1 MEIAFASIS
10 FRAKLWFSARHVCD
24 FTARQAVAGF
34 HLRGKPSRVPPFAL
48 QAKCPIC
55 ISVRFLMPIRL
66 KKLIGTFLLVALVVI
81 YAMLATMIAVA
92 QLAQSH
98 WLTHL
103 AFFAFSGLLWI
114 LPAMVIIKWMAG
126 PLPEKN

>member
-1 MEIAFASIS
+1 
-10 FRAKLWFSARHVCD
+10 
-24 FTARQAVAGF
+24 
-34 HLRGKPSRVPPFAL
+34 
-48 QAKCPIC
+48 
-55 ISVRFLMPIRL
+55 MPIRL